1 MPETTRCGKLFFYKN
16 HCPLEAYRPRGFSA
30 QAMTWHSALIVR
42 KIVGSKSLWRT
53 KRLVTVDVRAVSVAG
68 RGLFAVRRDN
78 GSTPRRQTQDQSAIG
93 RNARNP
99 TAH

>member
-1 MPETTRCGKLFFYKN
+1 MPEMIRCGKLFFTKIIDW
-16 HCPLEAYRPRGFSA
+16 LVLTGLAVWARRQSSGA
-30 QAMTWHSALIVR
+30 ARLIVR

-78 GSTPRRQTQDQSAIG
+78 GSTPRRQAQDQSAVG
-93 RNARNP
+93 RDARNP